1 MSSEDFNFNS
11 IIPET
16 TNQEIVINE
25 DKAREDFLKLY
36 SLNVNDKTESKNG
49 LTYLSWPLAWAEFK
63 KVFPTAEF
71 RIRRD
76 PKTNLPYFTDPND
89 LGTFVFTEVKAGGL
103 TYEMFLPVLSNDNK
117 PMKLHSYTYEVFDK
131 RQNKTVQRTVP
142 QIDSFSISKSL
153 VRCLV
158 KNLSL
163 FGLCLYIF
171 AGEDMP
177 EQISAPVETIENP
190 VSGDISN
197 VPFLQDD
204 QPQKQTRRR
213 KSATPPADPNAGMRE
228 MINSM
233 TTVSDLVALYKMN
246 ALEISQKPEILAMF
260 SKRRAELEQDAA

>member
-11 IIPET
+11 VIPET
-16 TNQEIVINE
+16 TNQEIAINE
-25 DKAREDFLKLY
+25 DKVREDFLKLY

-49 LTYLSWPLAWAEFK
+49 MTYLSWPLAWAEFK

-71 RIRRD
+71 RILRD

-117 PMKLHSYTYEVFDK
+117 PLKLHSYTYEVFDK

-142 QIDSFSISKSL
+142 PIDSFSIGKSL

-177 EQISAPVETIENP
+177 EQITSPVETIESR
-190 VSGDISN
+190 VSDIPN
-197 VPFLQDD
+197 VPFLQENE
-204 QPQKQTRRR
+204 QSQKQTRRR
-213 KSATPPADPNAGMRE
+213 KTTPPADSLAGMRE

>member
-11 IIPET
+11 VIPDT
-16 TNQEIVINE
+16 TQEIAINE
-25 DKAREDFLKLY
+25 DKAKEDFLKLY

-71 RIRRD
+71 RILRD

-177 EQISAPVETIENP
+177 EQISAPVETIENLAP
-190 VSGDISN
+190 TDISN

-213 KSATPPADPNAGMRE
+213 KSATPPADPFASIKTIIANTESIKELVDLYLAHKPVVDAEPSLLEAFTQRKLELNSNA
-228 MINSM
+228 
-233 TTVSDLVALYKMN
+233 A
-246 ALEISQKPEILAMF
+246 
-260 SKRRAELEQDAA
+260 